1 MQTSHP
7 GIQGAQQGGTG
18 RVEVS
23 LRWVLRH
30 CISTKRI
37 TTDLFRRELQN
48 SVESISCVLY
58 GYLSIK
64 KKKAKQKPMAYRK
77 GQNRRWTSRRH
88 KECWGESGVAGCPG
102 TCDQTDTGN
111 LSTGN
116 QLHGNMYIK
125 INGTI

>member
-64 KKKAKQKPMAYRK
+64 KKK
-77 GQNRRWTSRRH
+77 QNKNLWPTGRGRIEGGH
-88 KECWGESGVAGCPG
+88 PGGIKNAGESQVWQVAQEHVTRQTQG
-102 TCDQTDTGN
+102 T
-111 LSTGN
+111 
-116 QLHGNMYIK
+116 
-125 INGTI
+125 